1 MEKGGEEQ
9 QGHHQHRLCDYCDT
23 SVALVYC
30 KADSAKLCLACDKQ
44 VHVTNQLFSKHF
56 RSLLCD
62 SCDDSP
68 SSVYCET
75 ERSLLCQN
83 CDWQHH
89 SSSSSLHTRRP
100 FEGFSGCPSVTELM
114 ALVGLHD
121 LTHKPLFP
129 YSDDLLLWD
138 TPDIVSVNDMTASG
152 HSLRATDVPP
162 LPKNRHATCGKH
174 KEEMIR
180 QLRELARS
188 ESSCLKGETQDPD
201 SDLDAGFQ
209 FLAPGKDDDFFS
221 SCEVSGLKWFENQDD
236 ADFTAYPSL
245 QNNENLR
252 GCPQEQEQEQEQE
265 SSRVMMV
272 PVCTP
277 TSTTRPVSTLPCH
290 ELNSLERNTA
300 LSRYKEKKKSRRY
313 EKHIRYESRKVRAET
328 RTRIRGR
335 FAKSDHP

>member
-1 MEKGGEEQ
+1 M
-9 QGHHQHRLCDYCDT
+9 
-23 SVALVYC
+23 
-30 KADSAKLCLACDKQ
+30 
-44 VHVTNQLFSKHF
+44 
-56 RSLLCD
+56 
-62 SCDDSP
+62 
-68 SSVYCET
+68 
-75 ERSLLCQN
+75 SLLCQN

-121 LTHKPLFP
+121 LTPKPLSP
-129 YSDDLLLWD
+129 HSQDLLLWE
-138 TPDIVSVNDMTASG
+138 TPEILNDLTASG
-152 HSLRATDVPP
+152 HNLRATDVPP

-188 ESSCLKGETQDPD
+188 ESSCLKYKTVDGDAG
-201 SDLDAGFQ
+201 LDAGFQ
-209 FLAPGKDDDFFS
+209 FLSPQKDDDDLFS
-221 SCEVSGLKWFENQDD
+221 TCLEVSGLKWFEDQDD
-236 ADFTAYPSL
+236 FTTYSS
-245 QNNENLR
+245 LR
-252 GCPQEQEQEQEQE
+252 GCPHAQEQE
-265 SSRVMMV
+265 SLVMV
-272 PVCTP
+272 PVCTA
-277 TSTTRPVSTLPCH
+277 TRSMLSTLPCH
-290 ELNSLERNTA
+290 EMSSLDRNSA